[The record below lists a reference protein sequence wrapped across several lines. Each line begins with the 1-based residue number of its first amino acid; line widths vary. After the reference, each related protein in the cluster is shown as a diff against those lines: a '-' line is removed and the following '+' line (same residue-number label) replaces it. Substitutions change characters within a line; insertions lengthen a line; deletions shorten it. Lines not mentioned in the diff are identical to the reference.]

1 MKPTCIFIVEGN
13 YLKEDLSNMKVIST
27 KVVPNI
33 GERIV
38 FRGETRKVVDK
49 VINYSQVESYD
60 LKDLDRGKEMIY
72 IFI

>member
-1 MKPTCIFIVEGN
+1 MKPTCIFIVDGN
-13 YLKEDLSNMKVIST
+13 YLKEDLSNMKVIDT

-33 GERIV
+33 GERIH
-38 FRGETRKVVDK
+38 FRGETRKVVNK